1 MKVKY
6 RFTIDDPAQARE
18 RRFVRDEDGWP
29 FPSLPAPGD
38 AVVIQAPGLRSLEG
52 RPVERVIYIAATG
65 DAIIELRA
73 DGFRND
79 VEQQVT
85 VLMEMGF
92 REVN

>member
-1 MKVKY
+1 
-6 RFTIDDPAQARE
+6 
-18 RRFVRDEDGWP
+18 
-29 FPSLPAPGD
+29 
-38 AVVIQAPGLRSLEG
+38 
-52 RPVERVIYIAATG
+52 VIYIAATG